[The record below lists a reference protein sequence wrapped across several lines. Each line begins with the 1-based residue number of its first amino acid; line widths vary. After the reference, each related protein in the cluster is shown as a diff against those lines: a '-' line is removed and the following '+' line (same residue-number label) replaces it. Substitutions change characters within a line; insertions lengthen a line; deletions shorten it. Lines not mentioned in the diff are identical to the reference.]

1 MGICLPF
8 SRRTLVTPETVGWV
22 TFTIPHIHHFKFLTV
37 LTKSNVRKIKVHL
50 WIHKPSRP
58 GKNCSLPLNFIMS
71 DSSDKRLFPAHIV
84 YAVKPQ
90 FVLMQNFINEALK
103 AGLLLHP
110 GHVRGRQQRDTT
122 DRIETTETT
131 EATEATETTEE
142 VPTATVE
149 PSACSVKPLEIAYGW
164 QLEENQI
171 FGRSVDIG
179 YCNGYC
185 SDSFAASSLDVRIN
199 MLKLARVLGYINP
212 VDYPEKC
219 VPDKTESLV
228 VLYRTNGTKN
238 NMKLQTIENLR
249 VKSCKCAI

>member
-22 TFTIPHIHHFKFLTV
+22 TFTIPHIHHFLTV

-84 YAVKPQ
+84 YAVEPQ

-103 AGLLLHP
+103 TGLLLHP

-131 EATEATETTEE
+131 EATAATETTEE

-185 SDSFAASSLDVRIN
+185 SDSFAASSLDVRTN